1 MKKKY
6 RRSSLDYLNI
16 LTPEAKDYE
25 RVSSFLKITEP
36 IGFMTSLPFKYI
48 HNWIKILSVIFFIF
62 CSFVV
67 LDAYVISPHAP
78 IVTSLLLKLFT
89 FASEYFPSIDGFPI
103 HPIHTFLDHLLYR
116 LLIAIIFSVI
126 LFGVGFFATLIIR
139 FVFWPLILLLS
150 RIFLDEGLRQCGAL
164 VDRRVVRRLQKRF
177 MKDFRTA
184 ESHEL
189 DIFLKSEKYLECPA
203 NSLTM
208 DEIRAALNHDTHS
221 LSDEFSNLLRTH
233 KNVSRR
239 FKLINL
245 LWENS

>member
-6 RRSSLDYLNI
+6 RRSSLDYIDI
-16 LTPEAKDYE
+16 LKPEAKDYE
-25 RVSSFLKITEP
+25 RLYAFLKITKP

-67 LDAYVISPHAP
+67 LDAYVISPHDP
-78 IVTSLLLKLFT
+78 IVTSLLLKLFA

-103 HPIHTFLDHLLYR
+103 NTFLDHLLYR

-126 LFGVGFFATLIIR
+126 LFCVGLFATLIIR
-139 FVFWPLILLLS
+139 FVFWPLLLLLS

-208 DEIRAALNHDTHS
+208 DEISEALNHDTHS

-233 KNVSRR
+233 KNASRR
-239 FKLINL
+239 CELINL